1 MVGATAPPLGCHR
14 ERWLDLCRRPGDM
27 PKLVGHRG
35 ALAVAPENTMASF
48 ERAWRDG
55 VDLVELDVRL
65 SADHQVVVLHDAA
78 VDRTTDGSGLITRF
92 TVAELKRLDAGA
104 WFDARFAGERIPT
117 LVEVLTWAKWRVGL
131 LLELKF
137 DPFGSHD
144 PALVPAVLKDVSS
157 TGVEDQV
164 AFISYQT
171 RALVQ
176 VKALAPD
183 IPVGPM
189 PPRDGILQFVARLSR
204 RFPALVRA
212 APVRRI
218 LTRPLTYAVN
228 WGCDVV
234 GPNIDVTT
242 QTLVDAAH
250 AVGLPVSC
258 GGLSWDYPA
267 AIAMGLDTI
276 SANDPGLVR
285 SRFLLQ

>member
-1 MVGATAPPLGCHR
+1 MAGDSVLPSGCR
-14 ERWLDLCRRPGDM
+14 CERGLDLCRRPGEL

-55 VDLVELDVRL
+55 ADLVELDVRL
-65 SADHQVVVLHDAA
+65 SADDQVVVLHDAT
-78 VDRTTDGSGLITRF
+78 VDRTTDGSGLITEL

-104 WFDARFAGERIPT
+104 WFDARFGGERIPT
-117 LVEVLTWAKWRVGL
+117 LVEVLAWAKWRVGL

-144 PALVPAVLKDVSS
+144 PTLVPAVLSDVSA

-164 AFISYQT
+164 ALISFQT

-176 VKALAPD
+176 VKALAPQM
-183 IPVGPM
+183 PVGPM
-189 PPRDGILQFVARLSR
+189 PPSEGILRSVAWLSR
-204 RFPALVRA
+204 RFPTLVRA
-212 APVRRI
+212 AQVRRI
-218 LTRPLTYAVN
+218 LTRPLTYTLN

-234 GPNIDVTT
+234 GPNVDVAT

-258 GGLSWDYPA
+258 GGFDWDYPA
-267 AIAMGLDTI
+267 AIAMGLDTV
-276 SANDPGLVR
+276 SANDPGAVR
-285 SRFLLQ
+285 SQFL